1 MRPLSYYDNAKPGDE
16 VSWQTINGTMTGTV
30 TAVDDAGVHVSV
42 LGGGDM
48 ILTTRRA
55 MQVAWERKGRPK
67 YRTI

>member
-48 ILTTRRA
+48 ILTTRRSMAA
-55 MQVAWERKGRPK
+55 MWERKGRPK